1 MKTKIL
7 LFLGLLV
14 CVLDTF
20 SANANYRFRTMSPEG
35 GFYYDG
41 VKEIEQDQT
50 GFIWVMMD
58 YELYRFDGYHYKKYY
73 PYFAKLQPTQKWLFK
88 NMASDSSG
96 CLYVNTNN
104 GIYRYESVTD
114 RFEWIYDPV
123 STVMVDNMDRLWVRV
138 QTLWHQLDVN
148 TGELSAP
155 LYDGKKI
162 DYSNVAFCAYHQDLY
177 SFVQQRIYR
186 FNYTEGQFEL
196 CYVLP
201 DTEGNIRFAQAC

>member
-58 YELYRFDGYHYKKYY
+58 YELYRFDGYHYKNIIHI
-73 PYFAKLQPTQKWLFK
+73 LQSCNRLR
-88 NMASDSSG
+88 
-96 CLYVNTNN
+96 N
-104 GIYRYESVTD
+104 GFSRIWHPIR
-114 RFEWIYDPV
+114 
-123 STVMVDNMDRLWVRV
+123 RV
-138 QTLWHQLDVN
+138 V
-148 TGELSAP
+148 
-155 LYDGKKI
+155 
-162 DYSNVAFCAYHQDLY
+162 CM
-177 SFVQQRIYR
+177 
-186 FNYTEGQFEL
+186 
-196 CYVLP
+196 
-201 DTEGNIRFAQAC
+201 